1 MKTKLHLLCILMLL
15 ILAAPAQSP
24 QGCGLHIIPTPEI
37 DCLIDDYLERYPNI
51 VEPGASDCLLACR
64 RDTVIYTAVCPG
76 AVHYSWTVTGADT
89 VISSGHTAKVLWGSN
104 EAGHISVTA
113 ILSDSSFC
121 TADACILLIEPPAA
135 ACASVPAWHY
145 DSTGNKVIEVCLG
158 QTVWLYDRSEAGL
171 VPVTGHYWNSSL
183 GASSSQN
190 LSLTPSVANTAFE
203 VTHCV
208 TNECGCEDCE
218 IVYLRVMDSAVLQLS
233 CHGTVCQ
240 NSTASY
246 SLLTPE
252 CDSYYWNVEGGHL
265 EGQGTPDITVHWGA
279 PTSGYGVISLDT
291 RTCDSGC
298 VSLRSIR
305 IPVIADS
312 AEIRGPS
319 MVCVGDIQQ
328 YELPLWGSTQ
338 YLWNTFP
345 DTVSG
350 FLELSAEF
358 PNKYLLEFSRPGT
371 YTIESEYRCS
381 FLQCG
386 PFLTRKTVTVKDTF
400 SVVSPDSVVCI
411 GDTGHYTTRQGEVL
425 AWRVHDRDNTLL
437 FSINTDT
444 LTYTFPCA
452 GSYRVTAHDNAYCR
466 EAVFTVT
473 VPDNPPTVSTV
484 HGPDVA
490 CLNSSVLL
498 SATPKPG
505 CFLQWIPLCPSATPH
520 SVEGD
525 QVTVN
530 YGNEVCGVAVFQV
543 DGIHGC
549 RSQAYIHNVD
559 TFVLAPWDAPSGIHT
574 CAGAEITL
582 WVADQ
587 SNLVTYEWTV
597 QPANVASVQGNHLQ
611 YFVRILTNRML
622 NIPYPVI
629 SHITLKRTF
638 CSTQEQYETR
648 LLGLDER
655 VPTPYITH
663 PDTLCEG
670 GCGRFIASGFTT
682 ASSHYT
688 WDFGHGYA
696 VAACDTT
703 LCFADAGGHPF
714 SLIYHPEPNC
724 VPDTVTGQVEVSNTP
739 SSLITVSGDTLCVP
753 QQYGVT
759 YSWEFNGQA
768 ADECQGSPCCIMQ
781 GTGKFCCTVR
791 DTAPPFCENQ
801 SCYDN
806 SPAGSGGSTNCLSF
820 DITATQN
827 SCTEFFVEASGLLA
841 ETTVVWQTLDHSRH
855 NPLSPHSASFQF
867 TEPGVHTIQGR
878 AEEAGQCYL
887 EYVDVTVDCVPRVS
901 LEYDCAGHLVAIDTS
916 LYRSGVNVPVRTVT
930 VEGTGLT
937 AQIST
942 GESASDEINISA
954 LEPGDYTVR
963 MDFDM
968 GGVPCS
974 VSKVFHWMGDPAV
987 TNIDIRRKMCIKT
1000 PFQFNASTEGDIV
1013 KYRWDFG
1020 DNSFNFGDRIFHTY
1034 SETLNQSTVIVTLTV
1049 TDVWGCTASDTA
1061 HVEVGEEIIEGY
1073 LMSPNEAVCPGL
1085 CKLIQYETE
1094 GIAAL
1099 PDAHYLWLPDASS
1112 TTINRSCVYQT
1123 GDYTVWVET
1132 DEYGCRTS
1140 SICNVGF
1147 LNAPTARI
1155 TGNTLYCTGE
1165 TVALNGNS
1173 GASNQYSWSVVPE
1186 GRVFTTPNIRFTP
1199 SLAGSHT
1206 AALTVTSPDN
1216 CTATAATPFT
1226 VYPEPPAPVIAVVPP
1241 HNCSHEPPVSVISQ
1255 SGQLLHWSNGSH
1267 GYGADYYTAGH
1278 ISALYHDPLTGC
1290 HSERAYT
1297 YIDPAPDYD
1306 ALLSGCYRLCP
1317 DSLETHLPVYGF
1329 YPYHSQSMRWW
1340 WNHDGNDIDS
1350 GSTLSPLLPLHG
1362 LGTYRLRTRYGDN
1375 CLTLS
1380 PELQIEKTDYCP
1392 CQNIEFKPKAAECFV
1407 EDCRMYYRIPFSVL
1421 NTGTDTLSFNQLEI
1435 LSGGIIASVTG
1446 LPLSLP
1452 PGGNGQVEIV
1462 AELADFS
1469 SPTVE
1474 LTLIDDE
1481 RRCETRHSFPL
1492 SLNECLKKGCQIEN
1506 LSFSYLPDES
1516 TPFQTTWFQVDF
1528 NVFGAADVVALWSN
1542 PSQVVDFTLTTPDIG
1557 VEGRLMLNYGLLT
1570 QLAAEHGKVCL
1581 YALICM
1587 DADHLCLARH
1597 CIRAS
1602 DLLQEITQD

>member
-1 MKTKLHLLCILMLL
+1 MLL

-24 QGCGLHIIPTPEI
+24 QGCGLHIISAPEI
-37 DCLIDDYLERYPNI
+37 DCLIDDYLERYPNM
-51 VEPGASDCLLACR
+51 VAPGVGDCLLACG
-64 RDTVIYTAVCPG
+64 RDTVTYSAVCPG
-76 AVHYSWTVTGADT
+76 AVRYSWTVTGADT
-89 VISSGHTAKVLWGSN
+89 VINSGHTAKVLWS
-104 EAGHISVTA
+104 
-113 ILSDSSFC
+113 
-121 TADACILLIEPPAA
+121 
-135 ACASVPAWHY
+135 
-145 DSTGNKVIEVCLG
+145 
-158 QTVWLYDRSEAGL
+158 
-171 VPVTGHYWNSSL
+171 
-183 GASSSQN
+183 
-190 LSLTPSVANTAFE
+190 
-203 VTHCV
+203 
-208 TNECGCEDCE
+208 
-218 IVYLRVMDSAVLQLS
+218 
-233 CHGTVCQ
+233 
-240 NSTASY
+240 
-246 SLLTPE
+246 
-252 CDSYYWNVEGGHL
+252 
-265 EGQGTPDITVHWGA
+265 
-279 PTSGYGVISLDT
+279 
-291 RTCDSGC
+291 
-298 VSLRSIR
+298 
-305 IPVIADS
+305 
-312 AEIRGPS
+312 
-319 MVCVGDIQQ
+319 
-328 YELPLWGSTQ
+328 STQ
-338 YLWNTFP
+338 YLWNTFSN
-345 DTVSG
+345 TVSG

-400 SVVSPDSVVCI
+400 SVVSTDSVVCI
-411 GDTGHYTTRQGEVL
+411 GDTGRYTTRQGEVL

-452 GSYRVTAHDNAYCR
+452 GSYRVTAHDTAYCR

-549 RSQAYIHNVD
+549 RSQAYIHDVD

-597 QPANVASVQGNHLQ
+597 QPANVASVQGDHLRP
-611 YFVRILTNRML
+611 FARILTNRML
-622 NIPYPVI
+622 TIPYPVTAQV
-629 SHITLKRTF
+629 TLKRTF

-663 PDTLCEG
+663 PDTLCKG
-670 GCGRFIASGFTT
+670 GCGRFTASGFTS

-714 SLIYHPEPNC
+714 SLIYHPKPNC

-768 ADECQGSPCCIMQ
+768 ADECLGSPCCIMQ

-1000 PFQFNASTEGDIV
+1000 PFQFNASTEGDII

-1085 CKLIQYETE
+1085 CKLIQYKTE

-1173 GASNQYSWSVVPE
+1173 GDSNQYSWSVVPE

-1216 CTATAATPFT
+1216 CTATAAAPFT

-1241 HNCSHEPPVSVISQ
+1241 HNCSHEPPVSVICQ
-1255 SGQLLHWSNGSH
+1255 S
-1267 GYGADYYTAGH
+1267 D
-1278 ISALYHDPLTGC
+1278 
-1290 HSERAYT
+1290 
-1297 YIDPAPDYD
+1297 
-1306 ALLSGCYRLCP
+1306 
-1317 DSLETHLPVYGF
+1317 
-1329 YPYHSQSMRWW
+1329 
-1340 WNHDGNDIDS
+1340 
-1350 GSTLSPLLPLHG
+1350 
-1362 LGTYRLRTRYGDN
+1362 
-1375 CLTLS
+1375 
-1380 PELQIEKTDYCP
+1380 
-1392 CQNIEFKPKAAECFV
+1392 
-1407 EDCRMYYRIPFSVL
+1407 
-1421 NTGTDTLSFNQLEI
+1421 
-1435 LSGGIIASVTG
+1435 

-1587 DADHLCLARH
+1587 DADHLCLAQH

-1602 DLLQEITQD
+1602 DLLQEMTQN